1 MKFLAG
7 LHKNPSPGLYW
18 SLPFFTLKR
27 VHFLHLITKRGS
39 TRVGLQTARRPLSI
53 ILQSWE
59 NEKHMFKVGCHF
71 KKQHYLINDPCMHG
85 WDPFKNNKE
94 NKNKNKKKMR
104 NLVDD
109 IILKGR
115 VKVSYNLSAKYNPR
129 DLKSFLI
136 LLLINLLIFLNKI
149 E

>member
-1 MKFLAG
+1 
-7 LHKNPSPGLYW
+7 
-18 SLPFFTLKR
+18 
-27 VHFLHLITKRGS
+27 
-39 TRVGLQTARRPLSI
+39 
-53 ILQSWE
+53 
-59 NEKHMFKVGCHF
+59 
-71 KKQHYLINDPCMHG
+71 MHG